1 MKIKLNH
8 PTNNDINYAK
18 KVDRFKYEPVCI
30 LHVPDD
36 VKNPYEWA
44 FKKTQG
50 IEGNLEFDELLQIRS
65 TCVGDIMLILDQEED
80 KYFMVDNVGF
90 KEVPESF
97 ITFGHEPK
105 IKNKNTMIHSFY
117 KDNQGWFIDLP
128 EFIEKGFGTKSNLA
142 MVAGADKMLD
152 RLSEGGNGITL
163 EIGET
168 PFDGAEAT
176 LKKSGFCLY
185 GENYIFSSDKVKEFK
200 VWLCP
205 VTKYVFGGKY
215 PATIYIKKIS

>member
-1 MKIKLNH
+1 M
-8 PTNNDINYAK
+8 T
-18 KVDRFKYEPVCI
+18 
-30 LHVPDD
+30 
-36 VKNPYEWA
+36 
-44 FKKTQG
+44 
-50 IEGNLEFDELLQIRS
+50 
-65 TCVGDIMLILDQEED
+65 
-80 KYFMVDNVGF
+80 
-90 KEVPESF
+90 
-97 ITFGHEPK
+97 
-105 IKNKNTMIHSFY
+105 HSFY

-128 EFIEKGFGTKSNLA
+128 EFIENGYGTKSNLA

-163 EIGET
+163 EISET

-185 GENYIFSSDKVKEFK
+185 GENYIFSSETVKEFK

-215 PATIYIKKIS
+215 PNIIYIKKIS